1 MNHQGDVLLET
12 RDNIESQGI
21 QDIDLSGGISMRT
34 NLADVLVTVFR
45 FGNLETDEA
54 LTFPDFVLSEKIN
67 LYHV

>member
-21 QDIDLSGGISMRT
+21 QDIDLYGGISMRT
-34 NLADVLVTVFR
+34 NLADVLVNGFR
-45 FGNLETDEA
+45 FVNLETDEA
-54 LTFPDFVLSEKIN
+54 TTFPAFVLSEKIN